1 VALWGLL
8 AGILWCWKHD
18 LYNMFAGPIA
28 VDQSKL
34 CAING
39 PDELGAYYVQLEAD
53 HDQRWFAS
61 AFTQGREPYSYYG
74 LLHFGGKLLLIQ
86 KPAEH
91 EGNVYI
97 GVLEPLT
104 PYERDYLVERCREKN
119 PGKELLP
126 FRLDMTRPLWL
137 WFCYFRLAP
146 LVLVLSVAVVMT
158 IRLFRQRFI
167 IRYFQCEGW
176 PRM

>member
-1 VALWGLL
+1 M
-8 AGILWCWKHD
+8 LWCWERD
-18 LYNMFAGPIA
+18 LYNVFVGPFS
-28 VDQSKL
+28 VDRSTL
-34 CAING
+34 RAING
-39 PDELGAYYVQLEAD
+39 PDELRTYHVQLEAD
-53 HDQRWFAS
+53 REQRWFAS
-61 AFTQGREPYSYYG
+61 AFTQGQEPYSYYAV
-74 LLHFGGKLLLIQ
+74 LHLGDKLLLIQ

-91 EGNVYI
+91 AGNVYT

-104 PYERDYLVERCREKN
+104 RYERDFLVERCRDKY

-137 WFCYFRLAP
+137 WLCYFRLTP
-146 LVLVLSVAVVMT
+146 LVLVLTVAIGMT

-176 PRM
+176 PRT